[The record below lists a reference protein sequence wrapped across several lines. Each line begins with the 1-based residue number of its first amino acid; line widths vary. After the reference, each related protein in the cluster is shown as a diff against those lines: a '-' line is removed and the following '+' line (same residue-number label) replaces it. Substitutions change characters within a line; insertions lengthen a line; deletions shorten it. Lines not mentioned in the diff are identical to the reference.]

1 MAIFHLVENIIVDI
15 VPSSPKYLKN
25 VQVSC
30 NKKPRDEERGAESM
44 QGTLYYDVSSLL
56 QFQVADKYGNTIHHL
71 DSEECAGVGISFSG
85 ENVQSLYSRE
95 WMMRRGTIFLTFLPK
110 LVGKLQMVVRFVYQ
124 NNDMT
129 GACTHQIPINIIYPP
144 CSPSLT
150 LKHLD
155 DNLGKR
161 TAGEEFIFEVKP
173 YDMFGNPV
181 LHESEEMCNVTMQAS
196 SSKTEQLP
204 VKQIITSRHFAVS
217 VCLKVAGHKR
227 MKLSVNSA
235 SSSSSRNVYVE
246 VLPSVPHHLN
256 DVKFTTTGAV
266 DENFSAGSTVMYR
279 NQWSFMEAVLVDC
292 YDNVVWELRNNEY
305 DISLKLSSDGGKMT
319 KLAYEEVECEN
330 GKLEAKV
337 KINKPGKQELSIT
350 MTPKSSPD
358 EVIGLED
365 VPVQVQDAP
374 IFLSGSK
381 FNNRN
386 TGVAGKEV
394 RVEIHLVNVFG
405 CPLPADT
412 TTNYTLG
419 CAILK
424 ENNKETI
431 ELKTIEKEAEIVLCI
446 LVVLTKAGSRQVV
459 IFNKDD
465 TSNAKRI
472 HVNVVS
478 SSPKHLRNVKVC
490 YDENPRKEEQGRL
503 EMGTLYYGVSSLLE
517 FHVVDEYGNRIQHL
531 EDESCYDVMIEYA
544 DADHSYSCEWEMRSG
559 SIFATFVPKLIGERQ
574 VIVRLV
580 DNRFKIRDLSC
591 THQIPLNIIHPPC
604 SPSITLQFLD
614 VNLGNCIAGE
624 EIYFQL
630 KPYDIFR
637 NHVPNDSNE
646 LCDVTIEVRSP
657 KTTTREE
664 GMTVQKTITHEDFTV
679 PVCLKVAGRRTIKV
693 SVNSASSL
701 SSRNVDVEVLPSV
714 PHHLNDVKFTTTGAV
729 DKNFCASSTVMY
741 RNQWSFL
748 EAVLVDCY
756 DNVVQELSNECSI
769 SLTLS
774 DDGRNTAELESKK
787 VKFRN
792 GRLKVKMK
800 IDKPGKHKLFITL
813 PRGSNQEQVYPL
825 NDVQVEVEDPPL
837 FLDKTEFAYDKA
849 VAGKEMQMEIH
860 PFNVFGCPLP
870 ADTTTDCKLLFSC
883 DILAMDKNKGAMKF
897 ERIEKDQNTV
907 IRVSIVLKEAGSRK
921 AVFGQGDQTKSISID
936 VSPDLSD
943 LHWEL
948 VSKKETAHRR
958 ENLDLSARLLDRFNN
973 EVRTD
978 TRTDIPKLTMVNG
991 PDGMHQTG
999 MSIEDYKVTFHC
1011 KFNEAGNYDFC
1022 LEDREGNGLEG
1033 TSFSITV
1040 QNAPLDYQRSSICW
1054 IPEYDSIPDQPVFPK
1069 DKSFRS
1075 RLRLLDV
1082 VGHKYVENIPKDRI
1096 QVKYDNTEVRKIK
1109 VSCSS
1114 KEIGCYHIVV
1124 PLTNLVRGDPSPE
1137 FWCFVNGRKIEKPLS
1152 FPRFE
1157 AFETYDDEENCTIH
1171 DTTSY
1176 GSLKI
1181 SCYGVTEED
1190 IIGSDFCNLN
1200 NIKRICELHDDPEF
1214 EEDDYFSNDQSF
1226 RPNRDDDD
1234 DDDNDYDGDN
1244 AYDDDND
1251 DDNGNDDYDYY
1262 DDDYDGYYDND
1273 DHDDENDDICTIIKL
1288 PLEGIVYETG
1298 REWTVI
1304 NTKDEIENKI
1314 QKFRDILLRLLRA
1327 IWYRQV
1333 AFDLDKDREEW
1344 KDMASKY
1351 YRKGKQIDKEIAHFC
1366 SEIKEKY
1373 AALMRSYHD
1382 AACNEFFEFFNEK
1395 RDQSEIDLHGLL
1407 VADDEKLE
1415 DYERQLRRRDRLSSA
1430 KVDEKIREERNH
1442 GDEAIRY
1449 CIYLYL
1455 RKNLLNCFIIAC

>member
-630 KPYDIFR
+630 KPYDIFG
-637 NHVPNDSNE
+637 NDVPIDSNE
-646 LCDVTIEVRSP
+646 LCEVFIEVRSP

-664 GMTVQKTITHEDFTV
+664 GITVKKTITHEDFTI

-693 SVNSASSL
+693 SVNSASS
-701 SSRNVDVEVLPSV
+701 SSCSNVDVEVLPSV

-729 DKNFCASSTVMY
+729 DENFSAGSTVMY
-741 RNQWSFL
+741 RNQWSLL

-787 VKFRN
+787 GKFRN
-792 GRLKVKMK
+792 GRLKVKVK

-813 PRGSNQEQVYPL
+813 TPGSNQEQVYPL
-825 NDVQVEVEDPPL
+825 NDLQVEVEDPPL

-849 VAGKEMQMEIH
+849 VAGKEMQVEIH
-860 PFNVFGCPLP
+860 PFDVFGCPLP
-870 ADTTTDCKLLFSC
+870 ADTTTDCKLLLSC
-883 DILAMDKNKGAMKF
+883 DNLAMDKNKETMKF

-907 IRVSIVLKEAGSRK
+907 IRVSIVLKEAGSRM
-921 AVFGQGDQTKSISID
+921 AVFGQDDQTKSISID

-943 LHWEL
+943 LHWKL
-948 VSKKETAHRR
+948 VSKKDTAHRG

-978 TRTDIPKLTMVNG
+978 TRIDIPKLTMVNG

-999 MSIEDYKVTFHC
+999 MSVEDYKVIFHC
-1011 KFNEAGNYDFC
+1011 KFNETGNYDFC
-1022 LEDREGNGLEG
+1022 LEDREGNGLDG

-1040 QNAPLDYQRSSICW
+1040 QNVALDYQRSSICW
-1054 IPEYDSIPDQPVFPK
+1054 IPEYDSIPDQPVFPE
-1069 DKSFRS
+1069 DTSFRS

-1082 VGHKYVENIPKDRI
+1082 VGHDYDHIPTQPVFPEDESFRCRLELWDI
-1096 QVKYDNTEVRKIK
+1096 LGDKYDKIVTGDCIKVKNGNLEVIDTEVTRDESKIG
-1109 VSCSS
+1109 S
-1114 KEIGCYHIVV
+1114 YNIVV
-1124 PLTNLVRGDPSPE
+1124 KSTPSSQY
-1137 FWCFVNGRKIEKPLS
+1137 WCYVNGVKIEDSIALPDCQE
-1152 FPRFE
+1152 F
-1157 AFETYDDEENCTIH
+1157 
-1171 DTTSY
+1171 
-1176 GSLKI
+1176 
-1181 SCYGVTEED
+1181 
-1190 IIGSDFCNLN
+1190 
-1200 NIKRICELHDDPEF
+1200 KR
-1214 EEDDYFSNDQSF
+1214 
-1226 RPNRDDDD
+1226 
-1234 DDDNDYDGDN
+1234 
-1244 AYDDDND
+1244 YDDDNKCRLRINNAFAID
-1251 DDNGNDDYDYY
+1251 CY
-1262 DDDYDGYYDND
+1262 
-1273 DHDDENDDICTIIKL
+1273 EAKKKDIRGEEYCNLINIKRVCNLSSNINVEDFEDFARVEL
-1288 PLEGIVYETG
+1288 PLEEIMYKVRGNQKLKCSTEEIK
-1298 REWTVI
+1298 
-1304 NTKDEIENKI
+1304 TKL
-1314 QKFRDILLRLLRA
+1314 QKCRNILLRLLRA
-1327 IWYRQV
+1327 IYYRQK
-1333 AFDLDKDREEW
+1333 AFALDNDREIW
-1344 KDMASKY
+1344 KEMGRKN
-1351 YRKGKQIDKEIAHFC
+1351 YRRIEEGENIDKNIPRFC
-1366 SEIKEKY
+1366 REIKEKC
-1373 AALMRSYHD
+1373 AALMGRYHD
-1382 AACNEFFEFFNEK
+1382 AACVEIFEFFNTG
-1395 RDQSEIDLHGLL
+1395 RDHSEIDLHGLL
-1407 VADDEKLE
+1407 VVDEKKLRE
-1415 DYERQLRRRDRLSSA
+1415 YERQLRSRGHLSSA
-1430 KVDEKIREERNH
+1430 EVDRKIREERQH
-1442 GDEAIRY
+1442 GNEAIRY
-1449 CIYLYL
+1449 YT
-1455 RKNLLNCFIIAC
+1455 FE